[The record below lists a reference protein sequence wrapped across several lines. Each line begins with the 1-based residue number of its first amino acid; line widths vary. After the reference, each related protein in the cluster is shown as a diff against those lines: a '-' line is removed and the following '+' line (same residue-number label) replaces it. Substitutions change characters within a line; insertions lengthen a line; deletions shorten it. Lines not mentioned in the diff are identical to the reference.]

1 MSEWRQTLGRA
12 GVCGTQ
18 GYYVE
23 ATAWTGLSQA
33 LSPVEMSQY
42 MCFPKGRKASAF
54 AGKLASELWF
64 GRLLVVV
71 GLVTELYLTF
81 VTPWT
86 VAHQAPLS
94 MGFSRQ
100 ECWSGLPCPS
110 PGVYSRP
117 RDATHISCIAGVF
130 FTTEPPGKSLQ
141 DY

>member
-54 AGKLASELWF
+54 AGDGWGPFHGSLKWEDAVPW
-64 GRLLVVV
+64 LVA
-71 GLVTELYLTF
+71 EYAHW
-81 VTPWT
+81 PW
-86 VAHQAPLS
+86 
-94 MGFSRQ
+94 G
-100 ECWSGLPCPS
+100 
-110 PGVYSRP
+110 P
-117 RDATHISCIAGVF
+117 RH
-130 FTTEPPGKSLQ
+130 
-141 DY
+141 